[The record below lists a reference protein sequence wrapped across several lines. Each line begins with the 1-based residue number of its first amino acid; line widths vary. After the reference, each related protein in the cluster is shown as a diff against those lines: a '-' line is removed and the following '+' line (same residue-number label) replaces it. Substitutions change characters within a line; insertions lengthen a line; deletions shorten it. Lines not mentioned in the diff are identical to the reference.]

1 MSHNLGGGGR
11 LSDTVSPPP
20 RQRRP
25 PPGPQDRPTVLTR
38 GDGGVPRRTQ
48 VPPEGGSRPPFLH
61 IQHPGVLVM
70 RTRLPPEHGL
80 PSFEWGPKDPPGRD
94 RAPSPAPAGSDPP
107 QLPPSAAQP
116 PRAPRCDLGEVAQC
130 LRQLERIQELEQ
142 QLARE
147 RHRLGV
153 LQAQLIRRSP
163 PTTGPPGKGQAGVP
177 PIWGQPPPPEGEPEI
192 PLPPPGH
199 PWDHGGLCPELEY
212 YRLSTARPPYT
223 YAMLI
228 RWAILE
234 SPQRQRTLGE
244 IYHWFSRM
252 FGYFRHN
259 TATWKNA
266 VRHNLSLHKCFVRVE
281 NVRGAVWTVDEAEFR
296 RKRGQRYPRDCD
308 LKCFMPPRS

>member
-1 MSHNLGGGGR
+1 
-11 LSDTVSPPP
+11 
-20 RQRRP
+20 
-25 PPGPQDRPTVLTR
+25 
-38 GDGGVPRRTQ
+38 
-48 VPPEGGSRPPFLH
+48 
-61 IQHPGVLVM
+61 M
-70 RTRLPPEHGL
+70 RTRLPPPHGL
-80 PSFEWGPKDPPGRD
+80 PGFNRT
-94 RAPSPAPAGSDPP
+94 PSPPPACTDPP
-107 QLPPSAAQP
+107 QPPPAQP
-116 PRAPRCDLGEVAQC
+116 PRAPRCEVGEVAQC

-147 RHRLGV
+147 RHRLRL
-153 LQAQLIRRSP
+153 LQAQLIRRGP
-163 PTTGPPGKGQAGVP
+163 PAGPPGKGQAAPP
-177 PIWGQPPPPEGEPEI
+177 PIWSQPPPHKGEAETSP
-192 PLPPPGH
+192 PPPGH
-199 PWDHGGLCPELEY
+199 PWEHGGLCPELEY
-212 YRLSTARPPYT
+212 YRHSTARPPYT

-296 RKRGQRYPRDCD
+296 RKRDQRYPRDCD
-308 LKCFMPPRS
+308 LKFFLPPRS

>member
-1 MSHNLGGGGR
+1 MAGAR
-11 LSDTVSPPP
+11 DP
-20 RQRRP
+20 
-25 PPGPQDRPTVLTR
+25 PQDRPTVLTR

-48 VPPEGGSRPPFLH
+48 VPPEGGSCPPLLH

-70 RTRLPPEHGL
+70 RTRLPPAHGL
-80 PSFEWGPKDPPGRD
+80 PGFEWSSKDPPGRD
-94 RAPSPAPAGSDPP
+94 RASSPAPAGRDPP
-107 QLPPSAAQP
+107 QPPPTAAQP
-116 PRAPRCDLGEVAQC
+116 PRGPRCDLGEVAQC

-147 RHRLGV
+147 RHRLGL
-153 LQAQLIRRSP
+153 LQAQLIPRCP
-163 PTTGPPGKGQAGVP
+163 PTMAPPGKGHAGPPSIWNHQAP
-177 PIWGQPPPPEGEPEI
+177 PEVEGEPETL
-192 PLPPPGH
+192 LPPPG
-199 PWDHGGLCPELEY
+199 PSWDHGGLCPALEY

-308 LKCFMPPRS
+308 LKYFMPPRS

>member
-1 MSHNLGGGGR
+1 MAGAR
-11 LSDTVSPPP
+11 DP
-20 RQRRP
+20 QRRP
-25 PPGPQDRPTVLTR
+25 PRSPQDRPTVLTR

-48 VPPEGGSRPPFLH
+48 VPPEGGSCPPLLH

-70 RTRLPPEHGL
+70 RTRLPPAHGL
-80 PSFEWGPKDPPGRD
+80 PGFEWSSKDPPGRD
-94 RAPSPAPAGSDPP
+94 RASSPAPAGSDPP
-107 QLPPSAAQP
+107 QPPPNAAQP
-116 PRAPRCDLGEVAQC
+116 PRGPRCDLGEVAQC

-147 RHRLGV
+147 RHRLGL
-153 LQAQLIRRSP
+153 LQAQLIPRCP
-163 PTTGPPGKGQAGVP
+163 PTMAPPGKGHAGPPSIWNHQAP
-177 PIWGQPPPPEGEPEI
+177 PEVEGEPETL
-192 PLPPPGH
+192 LPPQGH
-199 PWDHGGLCPELEY
+199 SWDHGGLCPALEY

-308 LKCFMPPRS
+308 LKYFMPPRS

>member
-1 MSHNLGGGGR
+1 CPPRGGR
-11 LSDTVSPPP
+11 APP
-20 RQRRP
+20 
-25 PPGPQDRPTVLTR
+25 L
-38 GDGGVPRRTQ
+38 
-48 VPPEGGSRPPFLH
+48 LH
-61 IQHPGVLVM
+61 LHHPGVLVM
-70 RTRLPPEHGL
+70 RTRLPPAHGK
-80 PSFEWGPKDPPGRD
+80 PTPPVVLGTPPLIP
-94 RAPSPAPAGSDPP
+94 APPALFLTPPPPPNPLAGLPSPAPAGSDPP
-107 QLPPSAAQP
+107 PAPPPTPPQP
-116 PRAPRCDLGEVAQC
+116 PDPPRCDLGEVAQC

-147 RHRLGV
+147 RHRLGL

-163 PTTGPPGKGQAGVP
+163 PPTGQAGGP
-177 PIWGQPPPPEGEPEI
+177 PSWGQPPPTPETDGET
-192 PLPPPGH
+192 PLPPL
-199 PWDHGGLCPELEY
+199 GGLLPELEY

-244 IYHWFSRM
+244 IYHWFSRT

-281 NVRGAVWTVDEAEFR
+281 NARGAVWTVDEAEFR

-308 LKCFMPPRS
+308 LKHLLPPRGPKNRTAPPKNPTVSGIY

>member
-1 MSHNLGGGGR
+1 MAGARDPL
-11 LSDTVSPPP
+11 
-20 RQRRP
+20 RRP
-25 PPGPQDRPTVLTR
+25 PRPPQDRPTVLTH
-38 GDGGVPRRTQ
+38 GEGLPQRTQ
-48 VPPEGGSRPPFLH
+48 VPPEGALCPPLLH
-61 IQHPGVLVM
+61 VHHPGVLVM
-70 RTRLPPEHGL
+70 RTRLPPPHGL
-80 PSFEWGPKDPPGRD
+80 PNFEWSPKGPPGRD
-94 RAPSPAPAGSDPP
+94 RAPSPPPAGSDPP
-107 QLPPSAAQP
+107 PSAAPQP
-116 PRAPRCDLGEVAQC
+116 PRPPRCDLGEVAQC

-147 RHRLGV
+147 RHRLGL
-153 LQAQLIRRSP
+153 LQAQLIRRAP
-163 PTTGPPGKGQAGVP
+163 PSTAPPGKSQAS
-177 PIWGQPPPPEGEPEI
+177 IWGEDPEPH
-192 PLPPPGH
+192 LPPPTPEH
-199 PWDHGGLCPELEY
+199 LWDHGGICPELEY
-212 YRLSTARPPYT
+212 YRLSTVRPPYT

-308 LKCFMPPRS
+308 LKCFLPPRS

>member
-1 MSHNLGGGGR
+1 MNGSGP
-11 LSDTVSPPP
+11 SPYWE
-20 RQRRP
+20 
-25 PPGPQDRPTVLTR
+25 
-38 GDGGVPRRTQ
+38 
-48 VPPEGGSRPPFLH
+48 VPPEGGSSPPLLH
-61 IQHPGVLVM
+61 IHHPGVLVM
-70 RTRLPPEHGL
+70 RTRLPPPHGL
-80 PSFEWGPKDPPGRD
+80 PSLEWGPKDPPG
-94 RAPSPAPAGSDPP
+94 SDPP
-107 QLPPSAAQP
+107 QLPPNTAQP
-116 PRAPRCDLGEVAQC
+116 PRGPRCDLGEVAQC

-147 RHRLGV
+147 RHRLGL
-153 LQAQLIRRSP
+153 LQAQLIRRGP
-163 PTTGPPGKGQAGVP
+163 PTTAPPGKSQAGTP
-177 PIWGQPPPPEGEPEI
+177 PIWGQSPPPETEPET

-199 PWDHGGLCPELEY
+199 PWDHRGLCPELEY
-212 YRLSTARPPYT
+212 YRLSTTRPPYT

-244 IYHWFSRM
+244 IYHWFSHM

-308 LKCFMPPRS
+308 LKYFMPPRS

>member
-1 MSHNLGGGGR
+1 MLTHGEGL
-11 LSDTVSPPP
+11 P
-20 RQRRP
+20 RHA
-25 PPGPQDRPTVLTR
+25 
-38 GDGGVPRRTQ
+38 Q
-48 VPPEGGSRPPFLH
+48 VPPEGGSCPPLLH
-61 IQHPGVLVM
+61 VHHPGVLVM
-70 RTRLPPEHGL
+70 RTRLPPAQGL
-80 PSFEWGPKDPPGRD
+80 PSFEWGPKDPPSRD
-94 RAPSPAPAGSDPP
+94 RAPSPPPAGSEP
-107 QLPPSAAQP
+107 PPSAAPQP

-147 RHRLGV
+147 RHRLGL
-153 LQAQLIRRSP
+153 LQAQLIRRGP
-163 PTTGPPGKGQAGVP
+163 PSTAPPGKDAAG
-177 PIWGQPPPPEGEPEI
+177 GPPPWGEDAEP

-199 PWDHGGLCPELEY
+199 PWDHGRLCPELEY

-308 LKCFMPPRS
+308 LKYFLPPRS

>member
-228 RWAILE
+228 RW
-234 SPQRQRTLGE
+234 
-244 IYHWFSRM
+244 
-252 FGYFRHN
+252 
-259 TATWKNA
+259 NA